1 LKMRGFLKH
10 SSTLPHERQD
20 VPEGDSEIQLQES
33 APSGVQQPLVS
44 ILIPAFNAEEL
55 IAETLQSA
63 LAQTWQR
70 KEIIVVDDGSTD
82 RTAEIAR
89 RFEREG
95 VRVYTRQNEGA
106 ASSRNFAYQLS
117 KGEYIQWL
125 DADDLL
131 APDKIALQMNAMPNP
146 RNKRLLLSSAWGR
159 FIYRQERSKF
169 TPSGLWCDLSPLEW
183 LLRKMGGN
191 FFMQTASWLVSRE
204 LSEAAGPWD
213 SRLLSDDDGEYFCRV
228 LLASEGVRFVPES
241 RVYYR
246 GPGVAF
252 GSLSYIGRSARKLEA
267 HWLSMR
273 LHLGYLRSLENSERV
288 KEACLNYLR
297 ASQVNFY
304 PEMSDI
310 IQELKVIADD
320 LGGQLGRPSLSWK
333 YSWIE
338 RLFGW
343 HLAKSVQQKL
353 LRFRWATEK
362 KWDRSI
368 FRLGQAG
375 DKLEARMSE
384 FLTKGRSRYRR
395 DTARFLVRRPFSFTT
410 QTPLIS
416 FTFDDFPRSALLTGG
431 AILQSF
437 GAVGTYYASLGLMGR
452 QAPTGPI
459 FLPEDLKM
467 LLEQG
472 HELGCHTFSHCD
484 SWETEPS
491 VFEDEI
497 VRNRLA
503 LSELVPN
510 ASFKTFSY
518 PISVPRARTK
528 YRVSKFFTCCRSG
541 GQTFNIGKT
550 DLNYLSAFFLE
561 QSRDKPE
568 IIKSLI
574 DQNRRAG
581 GWLIFATHD
590 ICKDPTRWGCTPE
603 FFEEIVRYAVNSGAR
618 ILPVSQAYQLL
629 HASSPS

>member
-1 LKMRGFLKH
+1 VQRFLKR
-10 SSTLPHERQD
+10 SSVLPHERQD
-20 VPEGDSEIQLQES
+20 VPEGDSEIQIEES
-33 APSGVQQPLVS
+33 AQMDVQQPLVS

-82 RTAEIAR
+82 RTAEISR

-213 SRLLSDDDGEYFCRV
+213 ARLLSDDDGEYFCRV

-252 GSLSYIGRSARKLEA
+252 GSLSYIGRSTRKLEA

-273 LHLGYLRSLENSERV
+273 LHLEYLRSLENSERV

-304 PEMSDI
+304 PEMGDI
-310 IQELKVIADD
+310 IQELKVVADD
-320 LGGQLGRPSLSWK
+320 LGGQLGRPSLTWK
-333 YSWIE
+333 YAWIE

-343 HLAKSVQQKL
+343 HFAKSAQHRL

-362 KWDRSI
+362 KWDRTV

-375 DKLEARMSE
+375 DKLEAGMSQ
-384 FLTKGRSRYRR
+384 LVIKGRSRYQR
-395 DTARFLVRRPFSFTT
+395 DTARFLVRRPFRISAE
-410 QTPLIS
+410 TPIIS

-431 AILQSF
+431 AILKSF
-437 GAVGTYYASLGLMGR
+437 GLLGTYYASLGLMGR
-452 QAPTGPI
+452 RTPTGPI
-459 FLPEDLKM
+459 FLPEDLKV

-472 HELGCHTFSHCD
+472 HELGCHTFSHCH
-484 SWETEPS
+484 SWDTQPS
-491 VFEDEI
+491 AFEDAI
-497 VRNRLA
+497 IKNQQA
-503 LSELVPN
+503 LSELVPG

-528 YRVSKFFTCCRSG
+528 HRISKYFACCRCG
-541 GQTFNIGKT
+541 GQTFNIGNA
-550 DLNYLSAFFLE
+550 DLNYLSAYFLE
-561 QSRDKPE
+561 KSRDNPE

-574 DQNRRAG
+574 DRNRLAG

-590 ICKDPTRWGCTPE
+590 ISKDPTRWGCTPE
-603 FFEEIVRYAVNSGAR
+603 FFEEIVRHAMNSGAR
-618 ILPVSQAYQLL
+618 ILPVFQAYQLL
-629 HASSPS
+629 QARSSS